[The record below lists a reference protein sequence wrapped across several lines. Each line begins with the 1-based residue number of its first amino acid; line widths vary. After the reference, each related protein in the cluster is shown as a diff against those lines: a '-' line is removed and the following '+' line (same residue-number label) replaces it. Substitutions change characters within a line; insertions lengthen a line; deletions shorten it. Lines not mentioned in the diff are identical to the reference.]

1 MSFQEHITIDNIAFY
16 AATNLD
22 TCESPKGLVTQF
34 HGLYDSCF
42 GLQDPDFAKRCD
54 KHNMLYLYPY
64 GGQWNWM
71 NTALVRTT
79 DRCIDILFEKFG
91 LDEKTPVI
99 STGHS
104 MGGYGALMFTLNS
117 VHNVIACAANCPV
130 CDLYAFS
137 SSEEVIPRTIVHAF
151 GGYDGSYDAIMKNC
165 SPVYRVKD
173 MPDIPYYIVHGMED
187 ATVDKKHN
195 SDVFVSEMKKF
206 GKNVLYDEVRDMGH
220 VAMPGVNLEKYFEFI
235 FKHI

>member
-1 MSFQEHITIDNIAFY
+1 
-16 AATNLD
+16 
-22 TCESPKGLVTQF
+22 
-34 HGLYDSCF
+34 
-42 GLQDPDFAKRCD
+42 
-54 KHNMLYLYPY
+54 
-64 GGQWNWM
+64 M

-151 GGYDGSYDAIMKNC
+151 GGYDGAYDEIMKNC